1 VKNQSKT
8 SNTSSHVWP
17 AIRLGLAAE
26 ISALAVEFD
35 RTQWLTP
42 EQIESRQL
50 RQFGRLLQFAST
62 HSPYYTTRFAA
73 CGAEVADIDSY
84 AAFRKLPLLTR
95 QEIQSADEDFFC
107 ANLPDD
113 QGKTGETQT
122 SGSTGEPVRVR
133 KTGISQLFLQAF
145 SLRNHDWDQVPF
157 NSRLTTIRPGKGA
170 YREQPN
176 WGPPHAFMFDTGPA
190 QIIPI
195 TTPLDEQVKLLNT
208 FQPEMLL
215 VYPSNL
221 RGLIDRWRDQGFEL
235 SSLTHIRTIG
245 ETLTDEL
252 RGDVTEL
259 NSSMSVLDG
268 YSSEECGAIALQ
280 CPDATGYHVM
290 SESLIVEI
298 LDNEDQPCTPNDI
311 GRVVITDL
319 HNLASPIIRYDIG
332 DYARAG
338 ETCSC
343 GRGLVKLDNILGR
356 QRNLVV
362 KPNGDRHWP
371 LVGFRNFATIA
382 PIRQYQMVQ
391 ETLERIVVHCVTDE
405 PLLDTQKAALTDLIQ
420 TKLGYEF
427 ELEILD
433 QRNDLPRQAG
443 GKFEEFIS
451 KVS

>member
-1 VKNQSKT
+1 M
-8 SNTSSHVWP
+8 
-17 AIRLGLAAE
+17 
-26 ISALAVEFD
+26 
-35 RTQWLTP
+35 
-42 EQIESRQL
+42 
-50 RQFGRLLQFAST
+50 FA
-62 HSPYYTTRFAA
+62 
-73 CGAEVADIDSY
+73 
-84 AAFRKLPLLTR
+84 
-95 QEIQSADEDFFC
+95 
-107 ANLPDD
+107 
-113 QGKTGETQT
+113 
-122 SGSTGEPVRVR
+122 
-133 KTGISQLFLQAF
+133 
-145 SLRNHDWDQVPF
+145 
-157 NSRLTTIRPGKGA
+157 
-170 YREQPN
+170 
-176 WGPPHAFMFDTGPA
+176 TGPA

-195 TTPLDEQVKLLNT
+195 TTPLAEQVKLLNT

-221 RGLIDRWRDQGFEL
+221 RGLMDRWSDRGFEL

-245 ETLTDEL
+245 ETLTDDL

-259 NSSMSVLDG
+259 NSNISVLDG

-280 CPDATGYHVM
+280 CPDASGYHVM

-298 LDNEDQPCTPNDI
+298 LDNENQPCTPGDV

-391 ETLERIVVHCVTDE
+391 ETLERIVVRCVTDE

-427 ELEILD
+427 A
-433 QRNDLPRQAG
+433 RRT
-443 GKFEEFIS
+443 
-451 KVS
+451 

>member
-1 VKNQSKT
+1 M
-8 SNTSSHVWP
+8 WP

-35 RTQWLTP
+35 HSQWLAR
-42 EQIESRQL
+42 EEIETGQLQQFRQ
-50 RQFGRLLQFAST
+50 LLQFAAT
-62 HSPYYTTRFAA
+62 HSPYYATRFAA
-73 CGAEVADIDSY
+73 CGADVADINSY
-84 AAFRKLPLLTR
+84 SAFRKLPLLTR
-95 QEIQSADEDFFC
+95 QEIQSADEAFFC
-107 ANLPDD
+107 TNIPTD

-157 NSRLTTIRPGKGA
+157 NSRLATIRPGKSA
-170 YREQPN
+170 YREQSN
-176 WGPPHAFMFDTGPA
+176 WGAPHASMYATGPA

-195 TTPLDEQVKLLNT
+195 TTPVDQQVRLLNT

-221 RGLIDRWRDQGFEL
+221 RGLLDRWRDQGFEL

-245 ETLTDEL
+245 ETLADEL
-252 RGDVTEL
+252 REYLAEL
-259 NSSMSVLDG
+259 IPQVAVRDG

-280 CPDATGYHVM
+280 CPDAAGYHVM

-298 LDNEDQPCTPNDI
+298 LGNDDQPCAPGDV
-311 GRVVITDL
+311 GRIVITDL

-338 ETCSC
+338 DTCSC
-343 GRGLVKLDNILGR
+343 GRGLMKLDDILGR

-371 LVGFRNFATIA
+371 LVGFRNFAGIA

-405 PLLDTQKAALTDLIQ
+405 PLTDSQKTALIELIQ
-420 TKLGYEF
+420 SKLGHEF

-433 QRNDLPRQAG
+433 QRNDLPRQPG